1 MICRLA
7 AILRRGSRWA
17 ALFPAVLGG
26 IGCASGVQAPS
37 EAVTP
42 DAEENSAST
51 GPTIS
56 DPNNPHT
63 VLLQRQLQQSWSA
76 RTDKDGQLAVP
87 LVDADN
93 WKRVRYWAV
102 DHLVGFKYGDDLNA
116 LNIVMVFDLPA
127 GVDSTPKECMRV
139 AETWGRQ
146 RLRDFQVQ
154 LGTVQEDVVRW
165 RKQNILVHR
174 SFAEVAVGFDSKQFS
189 AAWAA
194 YPAYPHACLLFAQ
207 AIPWD
212 GERAL
217 AEAVLDRWINEGVA
231 RLTPLTEDA
240 PKRR

>member
-1 MICRLA
+1 MICRRA
-7 AILRRGSRWA
+7 AARLGLVW
-17 ALFPAVLGG
+17 AVLGLLG
-26 IGCASGVQAPS
+26 LSGCASASQGPNDIA
-37 EAVTP
+37 TP
-42 DAEENSAST
+42 DAEQNNASA
-51 GPTIS
+51 GPTIA

-63 VLLQRQLQQSWSA
+63 VLLQRQLQQAWDA

-87 LVDADN
+87 LVDAEG

-127 GVDSTPKECMRV
+127 DKESNPKDCMRV

-146 RLRDFQVQ
+146 RLRDFQVSM
-154 LGTVQEDVVRW
+154 GTVTEEVVRW

-174 SFAEVAVGFDSKQFS
+174 SSAEVAVGFAGKQFS

-207 AIPWD
+207 AVPWD
-212 GERAL
+212 GERSL
-217 AEAVLDRWINEGVA
+217 AEAVLDRWIAEGVA
-231 RLTPLTEDA
+231 RLTPLTEDP
-240 PKRR
+240 PKRQ

>member
-1 MICRLA
+1 MICRRVIALGLA
-7 AILRRGSRWA
+7 VMGVGLLAGCGSA
-17 ALFPAVLGG
+17 AAGPSDV
-26 IGCASGVQAPS
+26 AS
-37 EAVTP
+37 P
-42 DAEENSAST
+42 DAEADSASA
-51 GPTIS
+51 GPTIL

-63 VLLQRQLQQSWSA
+63 VVLQRQLQEPWSA

-87 LVDADN
+87 LADADN

-127 GVDSTPKECMRV
+127 GGESNPKDCMRV

-154 LGTVQEDVVRW
+154 MGTVREEVVRW

-174 SFAEVAVGFDSKQFS
+174 SFAEVAVGFDTKQFS

-207 AIPWD
+207 AVPWD
-212 GERAL
+212 GERSL
-217 AEAVLDRWINEGVA
+217 AEAVLDRWIAEGVA
-231 RLTPLTEDA
+231 RLTPLTDDP
-240 PKRR
+240 PKRH

>member
-1 MICRLA
+1 MICHRV
-7 AILRRGSRWA
+7 I
-17 ALFPAVLGG
+17 ALGLAVLGAG
-26 IGCASGVQAPS
+26 LLTGCGSAAQGPS
-37 EAVTP
+37 DVAAP
-42 DAEENSAST
+42 DAEADGASA
-51 GPTIS
+51 GPTIL

-63 VLLQRQLQQSWSA
+63 VVLRRQLQEPWSV

-87 LVDADN
+87 LADADN

-127 GVDSTPKECMRV
+127 GTESNPKDCMRV

-154 LGTVQEDVVRW
+154 MGTVREEVVRW

-174 SFAEVAVGFDSKQFS
+174 SFAEVAVGFDTKQFS

-207 AIPWD
+207 AVPWD
-212 GERAL
+212 GERSL
-217 AEAVLDRWINEGVA
+217 AEAVLDRWIAEGVA
-231 RLTPLTEDA
+231 RLTPLTEEP
-240 PKRR
+240 PKRQ